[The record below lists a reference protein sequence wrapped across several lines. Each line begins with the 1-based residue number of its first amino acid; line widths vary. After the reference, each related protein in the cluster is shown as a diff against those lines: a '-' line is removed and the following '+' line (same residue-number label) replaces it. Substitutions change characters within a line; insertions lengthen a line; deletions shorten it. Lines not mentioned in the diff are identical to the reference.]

1 MEQSTQLHTNPS
13 QPPVH
18 SRLLPRPPHCRTG
31 PLPLCDSPGLH
42 CTQAPTYPSAVP
54 ISLSPPSS
62 KAQASR
68 VRLFGLPT
76 TLLLLASP
84 IDRVLSSCTIF
95 PLFFSLHTHSALP
108 PIITRPTLYYCPPAL
123 RLKPCRRLSSSVSLA
138 AASFNLYTLLSRQR
152 GWSWCSPPED
162 RGTWYQTEPRPT
174 IHHITLTTTTATS
187 TALTAREPKLPRDID
202 CWTERAVTQ
211 TIHRSPRWRSRP
223 QLPLRKRLRRRVA
236 PRLYPLPPTLTDIL
250 D

>member
-1 MEQSTQLHTNPS
+1 MNECIIDYLRTLPRYLHTQRTSRTGGRWASRPGRPGKTKRTVSLLGRARQPSCCVGTAKSVVAGHPKSTGQGRVPRLEQSTQLHTNPS

-84 IDRVLSSCTIF
+84 TDRVLSSCTIF
-95 PLFFSLHTHSALP
+95 PLFFLFIPTPPSRPLSLVLLFIIALP
-108 PIITRPTLYYCPPAL
+108 PSA
-123 RLKPCRRLSSSVSLA
+123 
-138 AASFNLYTLLSRQR
+138 
-152 GWSWCSPPED
+152 
-162 RGTWYQTEPRPT
+162 
-174 IHHITLTTTTATS
+174 
-187 TALTAREPKLPRDID
+187 
-202 CWTERAVTQ
+202 
-211 TIHRSPRWRSRP
+211 
-223 QLPLRKRLRRRVA
+223 
-236 PRLYPLPPTLTDIL
+236 
-250 D
+250 